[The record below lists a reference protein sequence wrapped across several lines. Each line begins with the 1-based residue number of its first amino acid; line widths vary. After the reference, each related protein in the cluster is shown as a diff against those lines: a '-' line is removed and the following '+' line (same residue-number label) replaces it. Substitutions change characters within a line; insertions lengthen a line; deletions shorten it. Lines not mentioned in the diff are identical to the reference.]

1 MNKNLEIYHSSKND
15 DIIKAP
21 MKETVNHMRPNKCN
35 QCNFASAQA
44 NNLRRHL
51 KMHSGE
57 KSHQCKQCNFASAE
71 KANLR
76 RHLKMHSGDK
86 SHQCKQCN
94 FASAEKAN
102 LRRHLKMHTGEK
114 SNKCNQC
121 NFRSYLA
128 GNLKDHLKRHIAL
141 DSKIWKSKGPVFT
154 QFCSKFQN
162 FSFDFILFIY

>member
-76 RHLKMHSGDK
+76 RHLKMH
-86 SHQCKQCN
+86 
-94 FASAEKAN
+94 
-102 LRRHLKMHTGEK
+102 TGEK

-162 FSFDFILFIY
+162 FSFDLLKTLQNFREKYFF